1 MSETGVRQKLVA
13 ILAADVAGY
22 SRLMSD
28 DERETIATLE
38 RCRAAFHEHV
48 EGSGG
53 RIVDTAGD
61 SVLAI
66 FETAAGAVAAAQ
78 AVQGDLAALNE
89 PLSEERR
96 MRFRIG
102 IHSGDIHE
110 KDDGTVYGDGV
121 NVAARI
127 EALGAPGGIVL
138 SDALVQLLRNRA
150 ALSLADAGV
159 HRVKNI
165 AEPVHIHTLGAAPAA
180 SNVPDHQDIRFCMA
194 PDGVSIAYA
203 VAGEGP
209 PLVKAANWL
218 NHLEYDWTS
227 PIWRHLLMEL
237 ANGHRLIRHDARGN
251 GLSDW
256 EAADIS
262 FEAFVSD
269 LEIVIEA
276 SGVERFPLLGVSQ
289 GCSVSIAYAVRHPE
303 RVSKLILYGGF
314 ARGRAQRGT
323 QADIE
328 DAEAQMTL
336 MRHNWGKDNP
346 AIRQLFTSMFIPDG
360 TPEQIDWFN
369 NLQRITTSAE
379 GAARIRKAVNAIDVT
394 PLLAEVK
401 APTLVLHCRDD
412 GMVPFEEGRRM
423 AAMIPNARF
432 VALEGRNHLML
443 EHEPAWT
450 RFVDEVRGFLAEDDS

>member
-1 MSETGVRQKLVA
+1 MSEAGVKQRLAA

-28 DERETIATLE
+28 DEPATIATLD
-38 RCRAAFHEHV
+38 RCRAIFHTHV
-48 EGSGG
+48 ESDAG

-61 SVLAI
+61 SVLAV

-78 AVQGDLAALNE
+78 AVQHDLAGLNE
-89 PLSEERR
+89 PLSEDRR

-110 KDDGTVYGDGV
+110 KADGTVYGDGI
-121 NVAARI
+121 NVAARVQ
-127 EALGAPGGIVL
+127 ALGEPGGIVL

-150 ALSLADAGV
+150 ELSLTDAGV

-165 AEPVHIHTLGAAPAA
+165 VEPVRIHTMGAAPAA

-227 PIWRHLLMEL
+227 PIWRHLLMEFATDHQL
-237 ANGHRLIRHDARGN
+237 VRHDARGN

-256 EAADIS
+256 AAEDIS
-262 FEAFVSD
+262 FDAFVSD
-269 LEIVIEA
+269 LETVVDA
-276 SGVERFPLLGVSQ
+276 CGLERFPLVGISQ

-303 RVSKLILYGGF
+303 KVSKLILYGGF
-314 ARGRAQRGT
+314 ARGRAKRGT
-323 QADIE
+323 EADVEEGQA
-328 DAEAQMTL
+328 QTML

-346 AIRQLFTSMFIPDG
+346 AIRQLFTSMFIPEG

-379 GAARIRKAVNAIDVT
+379 NAVRIRTAVNDIDVT
-394 PLLAEVK
+394 ALMAEVK

-423 AAMIPNARF
+423 AAMIPGARF

-443 EHEPAWT
+443 EHEPAWA
-450 RFVDEVRGFLAEDDS
+450 RFVEEVRSFLVEGDD